1 MPFIFTPKQ
10 AYLLIALIDLPN
22 YTYFAGSTQ
31 SHYAPLMEILG
42 YILAVFIGISLGLIG
57 GGGSILTVPVFVY
70 LFHIEPTLATSYSLF
85 IVGMTSLTGAV
96 YQYSKGYVDMKAA
109 LSFGLTSVATV
120 LIVRKYLLPAI
131 PDHLFQVGA
140 ITVTKSTAIM
150 VLFAALMLAASVSMI
165 LGHREQPTDAP
176 ASLPKLLV
184 FGIGIGLV
192 TGLLGA
198 GGGFL
203 VIPALVL
210 LARVPIKKA
219 IGTSLFIVTVNSS
232 VGFLGDI
239 GQVYIDWPF
248 LFKILAITVF
258 GVVIGSAFGRRIP
271 GDRLRSGFGWFVLTM
286 GIYILS
292 RELF

>member
-1 MPFIFTPKQ
+1 M
-10 AYLLIALIDLPN
+10 LN
-22 YTYFAGSTQ
+22 YTYFVRRTQ
-31 SHYAPLMEILG
+31 RHDAPLMEILG

-109 LSFGLTSVATV
+109 LSFGLMSVVTV
-120 LIVRKYLLPAI
+120 FIVRKYVLPAI
-131 PDHLFQVGA
+131 PEVLLQLGA
-140 ITVTKSTAIM
+140 ITLTKSTTIM
-150 VLFAALMLAASVSMI
+150 VFFAALMLAASVSMI
-165 LGHREQPTDAP
+165 LGHREQPTDTPTNLA
-176 ASLPKLLV
+176 KLLA
-184 FGIGIGLV
+184 FGAGIGLV

-203 VIPALVL
+203 IIPALVL
-210 LARVPIKKA
+210 LARIPIKTA

-232 VGFLGDI
+232 VGFVGDI
-239 GQVYIDWPF
+239 GHVYIDWPF
-248 LFKILAITVF
+248 LLKILAITVF
-258 GVVIGSAFGRRIP
+258 GVVIGSAFGRNIP